1 MNIAHNWQRC
11 ALHRFIN
18 VLLLGLRCHLNF
30 INTEG
35 FNNSFLGILRPNK
48 IWCNKSH
55 VISIRRYFQDRKSP
69 HGVAQ
74 WGWGWWLVNMSGCV
88 SFPQKWTL
96 TRWATA
102 SLSITLP
109 LPAKSHQR
117 SHSACLLW
125 LISLSIMHSRS
136 THVTNAGCPISGQQ
150 SYYNT
155 KMYQTSMMYTLN
167 LHNVIYN
174 VDFKKFIFKKSLVR
188 AAYLPLSLQVR
199 S

>member
-74 WGWGWWLVNMSGCV
+74 WGWGWWSEEHWVGWKIRGGKVGNGQRGGLGTRCLCWFCV
-88 SFPQKWTL
+88 SLSTDAKVLTTAYTVPQYLAQRDLSGPVSSLRHHSPILLSSHRPLYQFSLLCNKLPTQS
-96 TRWATA
+96 TA
-102 SLSITLP
+102 
-109 LPAKSHQR
+109 
-117 SHSACLLW
+117 
-125 LISLSIMHSRS
+125 
-136 THVTNAGCPISGQQ
+136 
-150 SYYNT
+150 
-155 KMYQTSMMYTLN
+155 
-167 LHNVIYN
+167 
-174 VDFKKFIFKKSLVR
+174 
-188 AAYLPLSLQVR
+188 
-199 S
+199 